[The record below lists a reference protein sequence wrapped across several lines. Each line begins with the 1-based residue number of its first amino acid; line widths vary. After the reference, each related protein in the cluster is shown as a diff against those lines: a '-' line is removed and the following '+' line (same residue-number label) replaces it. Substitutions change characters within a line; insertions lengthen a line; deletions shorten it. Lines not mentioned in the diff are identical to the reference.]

1 MPNVLSISSLTVLL
15 IAIDLPA
22 QREFMP
28 DQFALQRFR
37 RGRPQASIV
46 GASMATTTIRAV
58 SLPPKSAAADGNE
71 HRGDFLMKLRELG
84 QRLQCRI
91 EGDPDVEI
99 SSVAGLETAG
109 PGQITF
115 LANLKY
121 RAQLRT
127 TRAAAAIL
135 ADDEQVER
143 EAGLPP
149 LALLRSAN
157 PYLDFARALGEFHPA
172 PRYAPGV
179 HPTAV
184 VAPTAR
190 IAEGAHIGPYCF
202 VDEGAVIGRN
212 TVLHSFVTVY
222 RDAHIGDDCLAHA
235 HAVIRE
241 ACKIGNRVILQN
253 GVIIGADGFGFAKDS
268 AGHWQK
274 IPQTGPTEIE
284 DDVEIQ
290 ANACVDRATVGRTLI
305 RRGVKIDDLALVG
318 HGAEIGEDTLLCGQ
332 VGISGSARVGKNCL
346 LLGQVGCAG
355 HLEIGD
361 GAILT
366 PQSGVAHDVPAG
378 AYLSGAPVMDHRL
391 WMKSSVALKSLPDLV
406 HTVRELRAKVERLTA
421 QDSGD

>member
-1 MPNVLSISSLTVLL
+1 
-15 IAIDLPA
+15 
-22 QREFMP
+22 
-28 DQFALQRFR
+28 
-37 RGRPQASIV
+37 
-46 GASMATTTIRAV
+46 
-58 SLPPKSAAADGNE
+58 
-71 HRGDFLMKLRELG
+71 MKLRELA

-91 EGDPDVEI
+91 EGDPGIEI
-99 SSVAGLETAG
+99 ASVAGMETAG

-115 LANLKY
+115 LANPKY
-121 RAQLRT
+121 RADLRT
-127 TRAAAAIL
+127 TRAAAVIVAE
-135 ADDEQVER
+135 DEQVER
-143 EAGLPP
+143 APGLPP

-157 PYLDFARALGEFHPA
+157 PYLDFARALGVFHVPTS
-172 PRYAPGV
+172 YAPGV

-184 VAPTAR
+184 IAATAR
-190 IAEGAHIGPYCF
+190 IGQGAHIGPYCF

-222 RDAHIGDDCLAHA
+222 RDARIGDDAMIHA

-253 GVIIGADGFGFAKDS
+253 GVIVGGDGFGFAKDN
-268 AGHWQK
+268 AGHWYK
-274 IPQTGPTEIE
+274 IPQTGPAEIE

-290 ANACVDRATVGRTLI
+290 SNSCVDRATVGRTLI

-378 AYLSGAPVMDHRL
+378 AYLSGAPVMDHKL
-391 WMKSSVALKSLPDLV
+391 WMKSSIALKGLPDLV
-406 HTVRELRAKVERLTA
+406 RTVRELRAKVEQLSA
-421 QDSGD
+421 QASGD

>member
-1 MPNVLSISSLTVLL
+1 
-15 IAIDLPA
+15 
-22 QREFMP
+22 
-28 DQFALQRFR
+28 
-37 RGRPQASIV
+37 
-46 GASMATTTIRAV
+46 
-58 SLPPKSAAADGNE
+58 
-71 HRGDFLMKLRELG
+71 MKLRDLA

-91 EGDPDVEI
+91 EGEPGVEI
-99 SSVAGLETAG
+99 TDVAGLETAG

-115 LANLKY
+115 LANPKY
-121 RAQLRT
+121 RAALKS

-135 ADDEQVER
+135 ADDEHVER
-143 EAGLPP
+143 EPGLPP

-157 PYLDFARALGEFHPA
+157 PYLDFARALGVFHPE
-172 PRYAPGV
+172 PSYAPGV

-184 VAPTAR
+184 IANTAR

-202 VDEGAVIGRN
+202 IDESAVIGRN

-222 RDAHIGDDCLAHA
+222 RDGRIGEDCLVHA

-241 ACKIGNRVILQN
+241 GCKIGNRVILQN
-253 GVIIGADGFGFAKDS
+253 GVVIGADGFGFAKDS
-268 AGHWQK
+268 AGRWQK
-274 IPQTGPTEIE
+274 IPQTGPAEIE

-290 ANACVDRATVGRTLI
+290 ANSCVDRATVGRTLI
-305 RRGVKIDDLALVG
+305 HRGVKIDDLALVG

-378 AYLSGAPVMDHRL
+378 AYLSGAPVMDHKL
-391 WMKSSVALKSLPDLV
+391 WMKSSVALKGLPDLV
-406 HTVRELRAKVERLTA
+406 RTVRELRAQVERLTA
-421 QDSGD
+421 QSASE